1 MALPILLTHYKYIK
15 VIRDPNEVIIGCL
28 TMATEEEGIA
38 DGTVVHAILGTQVI
52 DAIEDTAQGDIT
64 NGLR

>member
-1 MALPILLTHYKYIK
+1 M
-15 VIRDPNEVIIGCL
+15 VIIGCL

-38 DGTVVHAILGTQVI
+38 DGTVVHVTPGTQVI

-64 NGLR
+64 NAG